1 LIGTSTRKKRF
12 GPYGSQGNPAR
23 TLFVWKAPKK
33 KKSEVVQD
41 NSPSNYKKV
50 RKNFGDY
57 KWTPL
62 NATIT
67 EVMMAIENDIAFQRP
82 IGVPPTRLADK
93 YCAFHDCYGHLTE
106 QCISL
111 RQLIENFI
119 ENGKLVRFL
128 VGEKSQ

>member
-1 LIGTSTRKKRF
+1 
-12 GPYGSQGNPAR
+12 
-23 TLFVWKAPKK
+23 
-33 KKSEVVQD
+33 VVQD

-67 EVMMAIENDIAFQRP
+67 EVMLAIVNDPAFQRP
-82 IGVPPTRLADK
+82 KPPLGVPTARLADK

-111 RQLIENFI
+111 RQLIEKFI

-128 VGEKSQ
+128 VGENNQQDRDHSYNPYHLRWVRRRRRVKFGPEGLC